1 MSVPRIVLY
10 AMSGCPQCAV
20 AREAIRASGESW
32 EERDPTSN
40 PETLRE
46 LLVQA
51 ASATVPALIIGNRAL
66 VGFDQDRFNQMLS
79 QPPFEPPVSPP
90 ETPEELAE
98 ADPEP
103 AGSGPKA

>member
-10 AMSGCPQCAV
+10 AVSGCPHCAV

-40 PETLRE
+40 PDTLRE
-46 LLVQA
+46 LLTQA
-51 ASATVPALIIGNRAL
+51 ASATVPAIIIGNRAL
-66 VGFDQDRFNQMLS
+66 VGFDQDRFEQMLA
-79 QPPFEPPVSPP
+79 QAPFEPPVSPP
-90 ETPEELAE
+90 ETPEELEE

-103 AGSGPKA
+103 AGEK